1 MDIFIREF
9 NNYQFYIRDNESIV
23 LQVKSIPTEFLTPLE
38 KQNPTP
44 PRIITFDIETILK
57 GDKMVP
63 FLISM
68 HPQPAKQ
75 AGGRRKF

>member
-1 MDIFIREF
+1 M
-9 NNYQFYIRDNESIV
+9 
-23 LQVKSIPTEFLTPLE
+23 KSIPTEFLTPLE

-68 HPQPAKQ
+68 HDGEESFSWFSNNPDKTDFLYTFAKFIT
-75 AGGRRKF
+75 KSKSS